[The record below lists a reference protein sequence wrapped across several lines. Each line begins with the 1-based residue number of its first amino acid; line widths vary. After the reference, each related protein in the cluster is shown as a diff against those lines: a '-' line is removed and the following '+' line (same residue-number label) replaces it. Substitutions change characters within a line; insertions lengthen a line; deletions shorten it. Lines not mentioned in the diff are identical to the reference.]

1 MGLWVAFFS
10 SPCGSGFWVRSSTT
24 AIALPLS
31 AVAACTG
38 GDPHPWLPPDLDL
51 LGEDGNIA
59 HLEPAVLPSS
69 PQIRPL
75 RAGVLAVCTVVGA
88 LVITLAVSL
97 ALIPLVVGVAALVVW
112 LALAL
117 ILSWAGIEL
126 MAALERWFENDPR
139 FQR

>member
-1 MGLWVAFFS
+1 MET
-10 SPCGSGFWVRSSTT
+10 SPISGT
-24 AIALPLS
+24 
-31 AVAACTG
+31 
-38 GDPHPWLPPDLDL
+38 
-51 LGEDGNIA
+51 
-59 HLEPAVLPSS
+59 AVLPSLT
-69 PQIRPL
+69 QIRPL

-88 LVITLAVSL
+88 LVITVAVSL
-97 ALIPLVVGVAALVVW
+97 ALIPLVVGVAAVVVW